1 MSPGASAPGMR
12 ITIVSGSELRLQRG
26 RLGFLESQ
34 RVAPRAQIDRPAF
47 TAEHT
52 NGNSLARGFRQHI
65 IRGHSRLCPAGCIGK
80 IFCPFLITMSNTIL
94 IGAQWGDEGKGKII
108 DVLTAKA
115 DIVVRSQG
123 GNNAGH
129 TVFHRGVKY
138 ILHLIPSGILR
149 RSKVCV
155 IGNGVVIDPIALLR
169 EIDDLRKLGVTVAR
183 NLLISD
189 CAHLVLPYHRLLDEQ
204 RELRQGHTKIGTT
217 KRGIGPAYGD
227 KAARTG
233 LRMSDLVQPIVFSKK
248 LQAKV
253 IEYNRILHALGAKPV
268 SFREVNESYLAAGEK
283 LRPFVG
289 NTVVYLHRAMERGK
303 KILFEGAQ
311 GTFLDID
318 HGTYPYVTSSN
329 TTAGGA
335 CTGTG
340 VPPHRIDRVVGVMK
354 AYTTRVGEGAL
365 PTEDMQLTQ
374 MLHNLGR
381 EFGATTGRKR
391 RCGWFDAV
399 ATRYARMIN
408 GIDELA
414 ITNLDGLDHVDPIRV
429 CVAYRLNGKRLGVPP
444 SDARQLSNCEPIY
457 EEIRGWNTPTHPAKT
472 FSQLPPAAR
481 KYVRYISKLTG
492 AKLSMIS
499 VGPARGETI
508 VL

>member
-1 MSPGASAPGMR
+1 MA
-12 ITIVSGSELRLQRG
+12 
-26 RLGFLESQ
+26 
-34 RVAPRAQIDRPAF
+34 
-47 TAEHT
+47 
-52 NGNSLARGFRQHI
+52 
-65 IRGHSRLCPAGCIGK
+65 
-80 IFCPFLITMSNTIL
+80 NTIL

-108 DVLTAKA
+108 DLLTAKA

-129 TVFHRGVKY
+129 TVIHRGAKY

-149 RSKVCV
+149 RGKICV
-155 IGNGVVIDPIALLR
+155 IGNGVVVDPIALVA
-169 EIDDLRKLGVTVAR
+169 EIDGLRKLGITIR
-183 NLLISD
+183 KNLLISD

-204 RELRQGHTKIGTT
+204 RELRQGRARIGTT

-233 LRMSDLVQPIVFSKK
+233 LRMSDLKQPIVFSKK

-253 IEYNRILHALGAKPV
+253 IENNRILQALGAKPI

-283 LRPFVG
+283 LRPFIE
-289 NTVVYLHRAMERGK
+289 NTVVYLHRALERGK
-303 KILFEGAQ
+303 EILFEGAQ

-318 HGTYPYVTSSN
+318 HGAYPYVTSSN

-335 CTGTG
+335 CTGSG
-340 VPPHRIDRVVGVMK
+340 VPPHRMDRVLGVMK

-365 PTEDMQLTQ
+365 PTEDRQFTER
-374 MLHNLGR
+374 LHSLGR

-399 ATRYARMIN
+399 ATRYATMIN

-414 ITNLDGLDHVDPIRV
+414 ITNLDGLDHVDSIRV
-429 CVAYRLNGKRLGVPP
+429 CVAYRLNGKRLNVPP
-444 SDARQLSNCEPIY
+444 SDATQLANCEPVY
-457 EEIRGWNTPTHPAKT
+457 KQVRGWNKATHSARK
-472 FSQLPPAAR
+472 FSQLPSAAQD
-481 KYVRYISKLTG
+481 YVKYISNLTG
-492 AKLSMIS
+492 AKLSMIG
-499 VGPARGETI
+499 VGPERGETI
-508 VL
+508 IL

>member
-1 MSPGASAPGMR
+1 MP
-12 ITIVSGSELRLQRG
+12 
-26 RLGFLESQ
+26 
-34 RVAPRAQIDRPAF
+34 
-47 TAEHT
+47 
-52 NGNSLARGFRQHI
+52 
-65 IRGHSRLCPAGCIGK
+65 
-80 IFCPFLITMSNTIL
+80 NTIL
-94 IGAQWGDEGKGKII
+94 IGMQWGDEGKGKII
-108 DVLTAKA
+108 DVLTAQA

-129 TVFHRGVKY
+129 TVIHRSAKY

-149 RSKVCV
+149 RGKICV
-155 IGNGVVIDPIALLR
+155 IGNGVVIDPVALVA
-169 EIDDLRKLGVTVAR
+169 EIDGLRQMGIKINK

-189 CAHLVLPYHRLLDEQ
+189 CAHLVMPYHRIFDEQ
-204 RELRQGHTKIGTT
+204 RELRRGRIGTT

-233 LRMSDLVQPIVFSKK
+233 LRVSDLMQPIVFSKK
-248 LQAKV
+248 LQAKL
-253 IEYNRILHALGAKPV
+253 IENNRILQALGAKPI
-268 SFREVNESYLAAGEK
+268 SFREVNESYVAAGKK
-283 LRPFVG
+283 LRPFVD
-289 NTVVYLHRAMERGK
+289 NTVVYLHHAIERGK

-340 VPPHRIDRVVGVMK
+340 VPPHRMDRVVGVMK
-354 AYTTRVGEGAL
+354 AYSTRVGEGAL
-365 PTEDMQLTQ
+365 PAEDAQLAQ

-399 ATRYARMIN
+399 ATRYAGMIN
-408 GIDELA
+408 GIDDLA
-414 ITNLDGLDHVDPIRV
+414 ITNMDGLDRVNPIRV
-429 CVAYRLNGKRLGVPP
+429 CVAYRLNGKRLNVPP
-444 SDARQLSNCEPIY
+444 CDASQLGNCEPMY
-457 EEIRGWNTPTHPAKT
+457 EEMPGWNASTHSARK
-472 FSQLPPAAR
+472 FSQLPLAAR
-481 KYVRYISKLTG
+481 KYVRYISELTG
-492 AKLSMIS
+492 GKLSMVS
-499 VGPARGETI
+499 VGPGRGETI